1 MTTARTESSSALRT
15 VHQDKRGAV
24 LVEFLVAFM
33 PLMITFSSFVQLA
46 QITTARIV
54 TKHSAIV
61 AARAAAVISNEHNN
75 TPDAKKGKNQDE
87 IEASVQAALGPW
99 GKTMANVKVD
109 IDDQSSEE
117 DNFGMVKVTVTARYK
132 CTVPFGSMLVCGRN
146 GGVHEIV
153 QKAAFPHQ
161 GACYD
166 DLKGGGCGGGGFK
179 GGGGGF
185 GGGGAGGKF

>member
-1 MTTARTESSSALRT
+1 MTTAKRTDETGGLRS
-15 VHQDKRGAV
+15 VHKDQRGAV

-46 QITTARIV
+46 QITTARLV

-99 GKTMANVKVD
+99 GKTMTNVKVD
-109 IDDQSSEE
+109 IDDQSSAD

-132 CTVPFGSMLVCGRN
+132 CSVPFGGLLVCGAA

-161 GACYD
+161 GACYE
-166 DLKGGGCGGGGFK
+166 DLKGGGCGE
-179 GGGGGF
+179 
-185 GGGGAGGKF
+185 

>member
-1 MTTARTESSSALRT
+1 M
-15 VHQDKRGAV
+15 

-99 GKTMANVKVD
+99 GKTMTNVKVE
-109 IDDQSSEE
+109 IDDQSSAD
-117 DNFGMVKVTVTARYK
+117 DNFGMVKVTVTARYR
-132 CTVPFGSMLVCGRN
+132 CSVPFGGMLVCGTN
-146 GGVHEIV
+146 GGVHEIRAEGRV
-153 QKAAFPHQ
+153 PSSRRLLRRPEGAEDAENDGDDASHRVLIRAERAPSWRQRSASSTATSAAPS
-161 GACYD
+161 C
-166 DLKGGGCGGGGFK
+166 
-179 GGGGGF
+179 
-185 GGGGAGGKF
+185 

>member
-1 MTTARTESSSALRT
+1 MTNARTDEKRTLRSL
-15 VHQDKRGAV
+15 HQDRRGAV

-46 QITTARIV
+46 QITTARLV
-54 TKHSAIV
+54 TKHATIV

-87 IEASVQAALGPW
+87 IEQAVQAGLGPW
-99 GKTMANVKVD
+99 GQTMTNVKVE
-109 IDDQSSEE
+109 IDDQSSAE
-117 DNFGMVKVTVTARYK
+117 DNFGMVKVTVTARYR
-132 CTVPFGSMLVCGRN
+132 CSVPFGGMLVCGKN

-161 GACYD
+161 GACYE
-166 DLKGGGCGGGGFK
+166 DLKGGGCGGGGK
-179 GGGGGF
+179 E
-185 GGGGAGGKF
+185 